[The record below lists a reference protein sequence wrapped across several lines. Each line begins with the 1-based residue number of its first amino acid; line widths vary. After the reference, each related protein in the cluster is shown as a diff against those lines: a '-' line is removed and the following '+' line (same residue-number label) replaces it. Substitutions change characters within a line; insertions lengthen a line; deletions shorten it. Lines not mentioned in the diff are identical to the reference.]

1 MQVNPWGENTVVR
14 GWVSSATARVLGL
27 RTRKVFGENVD
38 EELLEAMA
46 ILEGCNQDLEAARI
60 GKETTLWRAEGKL
73 LEEWL
78 SRREVEIPQEIELHQ
93 SRRKDCFSRWREVFI
108 KLQDIEAEILG
119 PNIMVGAHGNIHAG
133 IPEQRIK
140 LDHLP
145 QDELVLLYAELGKHL
160 SSEDGIDQRIQN
172 LSKEADKLKD
182 LLELDEVGLREKAK
196 KVLEVAG
203 S

>member
-1 MQVNPWGENTVVR
+1 
-14 GWVSSATARVLGL
+14 
-27 RTRKVFGENVD
+27 
-38 EELLEAMA
+38 
-46 ILEGCNQDLEAARI
+46 
-60 GKETTLWRAEGKL
+60 
-73 LEEWL
+73 
-78 SRREVEIPQEIELHQ
+78 
-93 SRRKDCFSRWREVFI
+93 
-108 KLQDIEAEILG
+108 
-119 PNIMVGAHGNIHAG
+119 MVGAHGNIHAG

-160 SSEDGIDQRIQN
+160 SSRTELTSAFKIYPKKPTNSRN
-172 LSKEADKLKD
+172 